1 MSSLQKEKKKGHS
14 ICYVN
19 LLIPSAPQAS
29 PKITDLWN
37 RKIPAA
43 AAAPI
48 AIIGFGVRVLPL
60 LFRTGVHLNP
70 TEIPTRCGQPGAMYS
85 MGWDGWAI
93 NFPTLKLG
101 RFGAF
106 WSVPKGVE

>member
-1 MSSLQKEKKKGHS
+1 MEMSSLQKEKKKGHS

-29 PKITDLWN
+29 PNSPIYSPN
-37 RKIPAA
+37 RNIP

-48 AIIGFGVRVLPL
+48 AIIGFWVRVLPL

-70 TEIPTRCGQPGAMYS
+70 TEIPTRCGQTGRDVQHG
-85 MGWDGWAI
+85 MGWMGYK
-93 NFPTLKLG
+93 FPNLKIG
-101 RFGAF
+101 
-106 WSVPKGVE
+106 